1 MKGAGG
7 EAFPRLFFRPASPR
21 KSHVRTV
28 CWRRGQSGDPA
39 AWEPIFMTFL
49 RFLAA
54 PAAAA
59 ALAATAAPAAAQRRA
74 APPSFV
80 VGAENGFIVPV
91 KVNGHMLRLRLDTGV
106 GRIILNPSAATAAGI
121 RPSMFAAQAQIGP
134 VRIRGNTSLK
144 RIELGGW
151 RATRRVVWFE
161 RDVVEG
167 ADGLIA
173 VGMLPFASTT
183 LRIRAATAADRP
195 VVLPVEA
202 DDSGGLLYR
211 HPVGGEQVRFNFRLW
226 MPTSL
231 ATASAGAHL
240 AEHHNGSW
248 AGEPVERPL
257 WLGVVRP
264 VRPVRFASPVT
275 LGGGFAIES
284 LQVRTGDFRGNYV
297 LPTDAP
303 AAEADPDEIVV
314 TANVGRGRAI
324 LNTSLGYDRLGRCAS
339 LVYSRRTKTLTLTCP
354 A

>member
-1 MKGAGG
+1 
-7 EAFPRLFFRPASPR
+7 
-21 KSHVRTV
+21 
-28 CWRRGQSGDPA
+28 
-39 AWEPIFMTFL
+39 
-49 RFLAA
+49 
-54 PAAAA
+54 
-59 ALAATAAPAAAQRRA
+59 
-74 APPSFV
+74 
-80 VGAENGFIVPV
+80 V
-91 KVNGHMLRLRLDTGV
+91 KINGHMLRLRLDTGV
-106 GRIILNPSAATAAGI
+106 GRIILNPSAAAAAGI

-144 RIELGGW
+144 RIELGAW

-211 HPVGGEQVRFNFRLW
+211 HPLGSEQVRFNFRLW

-264 VRPVRFASPVT
+264 VRPMRFASPVT
-275 LGGGFAIES
+275 LGGAFAIDS
-284 LQVRTGDFRGNYV
+284 LLVRTGDFRGNYV

-303 AAEADPDEIVV
+303 AADADPDEIVV

-324 LNTSLGYDRLGRCAS
+324 LNTSLGYDRLGLCAS
-339 LVYSRRTKTLTLTCP
+339 LVYSRRAKTLTLTCP